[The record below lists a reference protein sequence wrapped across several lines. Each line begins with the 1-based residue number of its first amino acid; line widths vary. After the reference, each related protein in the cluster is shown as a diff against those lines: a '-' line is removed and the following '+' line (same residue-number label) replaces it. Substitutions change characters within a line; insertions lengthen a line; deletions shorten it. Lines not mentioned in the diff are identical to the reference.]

1 MNQNL
6 EIISYKYN
14 LIKLIKSNKCVPET
28 RDLISNILLA
38 KDLEELD
45 YWFYKYKLLLIQKRI
60 YVRSNNKFWI
70 KLINNQLMYL
80 YNSNYHES

>member
-28 RDLISNILLA
+28 RDLILNILLA

-80 YNSNYHES
+80 YKSNYHES

>member
-80 YNSNYHES
+80 YKSNYNEF